1 MILSYIKF
9 QSIIN
14 CTFNNKSLIE
24 RIIEESEFMD
34 FQDYVGKQVYDGIIS
49 EMNQLGGMSEELDEI
64 MNKGVY
70 ESIAYFAYAN
80 YLLQGN
86 IVPTFSGPVQ
96 KSNPYSEHPSTGQIK
111 NLVVYNKNIASKKYD
126 LIRKEMESYFNSGCN
141 NEGGTRKDGFSE
153 IIPLRRGGNKN
164 KINIVTLN

>member
-1 MILSYIKF
+1 MILSYVKF
-9 QSIIN
+9 QNIIN
-14 CTFNNKSLIE
+14 CTFNNRPLIE

-34 FQDYVGKQVYDGIIS
+34 FQDYAGRQVYDGIIS
-49 EMNQLGGMSEELDEI
+49 EMNQPGGMSEELDTI

-96 KSNPYSEHPSTGQIK
+96 KSNPYSEHPSAGQIK
-111 NLVVYNKNIASKKYD
+111 NLAVYNKNIASKKYD
-126 LIRKEMESYFNSGCN
+126 LVRKEIESYFNAGC
-141 NEGGTRKDGFSE
+141 NEGGTRRDGFSE
-153 IIPLRRGGNKN
+153 IIPLRRCRNKN